1 MFAYQAVL
9 SDGDNLIYDTKAIVA
24 SDTDEA
30 GLLAKSWA
38 RTLDVF
44 PELSWLII
52 RKNGVGLTTF
62 SPGDF

>member
-9 SDGDNLIYDTKAIVA
+9 SDGYDLIYDTKAIVA
-24 SDTDEA
+24 LNTDEA

-38 RTLDVF
+38 RTLDIF

-52 RKNGVGLTTF
+52 NQNGVGITTF